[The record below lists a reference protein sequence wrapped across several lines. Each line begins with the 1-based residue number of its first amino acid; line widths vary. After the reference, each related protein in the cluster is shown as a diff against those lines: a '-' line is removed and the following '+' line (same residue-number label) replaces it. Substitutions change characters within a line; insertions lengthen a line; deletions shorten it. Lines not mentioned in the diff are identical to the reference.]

1 MDADP
6 TMVHMTNS
14 TSTPAGVTI
23 PTGTTLTST
32 TRTSSSATRRRN
44 GLRRGVAGLVAAATI
59 AFGGTSL
66 LSATDAQAAG
76 VHAANYTNTYAV
88 QSDSVQ
94 VRHGSTRGLA

>member
-23 PTGTTLTST
+23 PTGTRAST
-32 TRTSSSATRRRN
+32 TRTSTSAAGRRN

-76 VHAANYTNTYAV
+76 VHATNYTNTYAV
-88 QSDSVQ
+88 QSDGVQ